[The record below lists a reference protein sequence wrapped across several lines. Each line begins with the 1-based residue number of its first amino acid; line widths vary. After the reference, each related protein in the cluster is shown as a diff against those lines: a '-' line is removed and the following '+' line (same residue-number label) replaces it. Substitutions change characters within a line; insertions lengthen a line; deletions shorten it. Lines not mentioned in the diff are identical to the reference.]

1 MTRMMTTASRIAG
14 VLALVVALTGASC
27 STMGTN
33 KALVVSGET
42 IAGIGDQF
50 AALGGVYTKQCTPQ
64 ISNPAFVSF
73 CKSFKEYGPKF
84 QTAYPLAVQTF
95 KTAAA
100 ANDTAAAQGAEK
112 TILQLATELTAI
124 GGQALVTLGGK

>member
-1 MTRMMTTASRIAG
+1 MTTSTRSTRTTTTRTSTPRFTRTTTTTRRATMTRMITSFSRIAG

-27 STMGTN
+27 STPNTTKG
-33 KALVVSGET
+33 LVVSGET

-95 KTAAA
+95 K
-100 ANDTAAAQGAEK
+100 
-112 TILQLATELTAI
+112 
-124 GGQALVTLGGK
+124 